1 MENGR
6 MDKGKWGG
14 VFLVV
19 LIAAAMLLAGLAI
32 YYHNK
37 VGGYTE
43 ENAAYREA
51 ADRMM
56 ATAFLDIR
64 REMSGDRETAL
75 EMSRNFDQAEFSHCC
90 SQLHSGYA
98 DEIRMINQIDEM
110 ASQKLSGY
118 DAGSLLFYFSDLNDL
133 GQRGLLTQEDADALL
148 GVFDAW
154 ESCRWEQLE
163 DDMTAADFD
172 FAEQDY
178 GIAACIDNVRSLDE
192 VYSQRVLADAEE

>member
-75 EMSRNFDQAEFSHCC
+75 EMSRNFDQAEFSHFC

-133 GQRGLLTQEDADALL
+133 GQRGLLTQEDADALTL
-148 GVFDAW
+148 LSRITVSPPALTMSAVLTRYIHR
-154 ESCRWEQLE
+154 ESSPMRRNRNQRCCRRQRPWKTRQK
-163 DDMTAADFD
+163 TNAD
-172 FAEQDY
+172 
-178 GIAACIDNVRSLDE
+178 R
-192 VYSQRVLADAEE
+192 

>member
-1 MENGR
+1 MENDQK
-6 MDKGKWGG
+6 DKGKWGG

-19 LIAAAMLLAGLAI
+19 LIAAAMVLAGLAI

-75 EMSRNFDQAEFSHCC
+75 EMSRNFNQAEFNHFC

-98 DEIRMINQIDEM
+98 DEIRMINQIDEL
-110 ASQKLSGY
+110 ASQKFSGY

-133 GQRGLLTQEDADALL
+133 GQRDLLTQEDADALL

-154 ESCRWEQLE
+154 ESCRWEQLSSDMAGE
-163 DDMTAADFD
+163 DFEFIA
-172 FAEQDY
+172 QDY
-178 GIAACIDNVRSLDE
+178 GIASCLDQIGE
-192 VYSQRVLADAEE
+192 AAAGYGESGREA

>member
-1 MENGR
+1 MENDQK
-6 MDKGKWGG
+6 DKGKWGG

-19 LIAAAMLLAGLAI
+19 LIAAAMVLAGLAI

-75 EMSRNFDQAEFSHCC
+75 EMSRNFNQAEFNHFC

-98 DEIRMINQIDEM
+98 DEIRMINQIDEL
-110 ASQKLSGY
+110 ASQKFSGY

-133 GQRGLLTQEDADALL
+133 GQRDLLIHWLTSLPSWGSRKSPEN
-148 GVFDAW
+148 
-154 ESCRWEQLE
+154 R
-163 DDMTAADFD
+163 AAK
-172 FAEQDY
+172 
-178 GIAACIDNVRSLDE
+178 
-192 VYSQRVLADAEE
+192 

>member
-1 MENGR
+1 MENDQK
-6 MDKGKWGG
+6 DKGKWGG

-19 LIAAAMLLAGLAI
+19 LIAAAMVLAGLAI

-43 ENAAYREA
+43 ENADYREA

-75 EMSRNFDQAEFSHCC
+75 EMSRNFNQAEFNHFC

-98 DEIRMINQIDEM
+98 DE
-110 ASQKLSGY
+110 
-118 DAGSLLFYFSDLNDL
+118 NDL
-133 GQRGLLTQEDADALL
+133 GQRDLLTQEDADALL